1 VLTLMGQVFSQMTA
15 RKYYQ
20 PAVAG
25 LSYSFSLGTRYTYFA
40 CWSGANFVQ
49 SSFRAGVQSPSSPT
63 ADTYVYGVIVVVLPS
78 RGVGLSFYGY
88 SPKLVDF
95 AAEVSRDVGDPSF
108 WASISPSVVD
118 MCKDRLLR
126 TLRSCKPKVFQYTLL
141 CGLPSALSVA
151 TAANRDQRETG
162 RPV

>member
-1 VLTLMGQVFSQMTA
+1 
-15 RKYYQ
+15 
-20 PAVAG
+20 
-25 LSYSFSLGTRYTYFA
+25 
-40 CWSGANFVQ
+40 
-49 SSFRAGVQSPSSPT
+49 
-63 ADTYVYGVIVVVLPS
+63 
-78 RGVGLSFYGY
+78 VGLSFYGY

-126 TLRSCKPKVFQYTLL
+126 TLRSCKPKVFRYTLL

-151 TAANRDQRETG
+151 TAANRDQGETG